1 MCLVN
6 TIIYIFYNF
15 ELLIMRHLKMACH
28 FKVCFMETYFLVM
41 IFIKI
46 NYPFEYYKYNSI
58 YLGTLHT
65 ILIKLK
71 EKFEDNLTC
80 HIADL

>member
-6 TIIYIFYNF
+6 IIIYIFYNF
-15 ELLIMRHLKMACH
+15 ELFIMRYLKMVCY
-28 FKVCFMETYFLVM
+28 FKVCFMEIYFLVM

-46 NYPFEYYKYNSI
+46 NYFFEYYKYNSI
-58 YLGTLHT
+58 YLGILYI

-71 EKFEDNLTC
+71 EKFEDNLIC
-80 HIADL
+80 YIVDL

>member
-1 MCLVN
+1 
-6 TIIYIFYNF
+6 
-15 ELLIMRHLKMACH
+15 
-28 FKVCFMETYFLVM
+28 M

-71 EKFEDNLTC
+71 EKLNVANNLTRAELEKTALSDDKVKALTEGKQVVKV
-80 HIADL
+80 IAVPNKLVNIVIK